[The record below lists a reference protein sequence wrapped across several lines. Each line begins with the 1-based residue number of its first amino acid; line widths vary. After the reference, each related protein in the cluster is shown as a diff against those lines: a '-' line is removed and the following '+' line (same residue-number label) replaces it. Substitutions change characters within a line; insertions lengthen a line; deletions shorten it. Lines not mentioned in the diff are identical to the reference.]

1 MKTVILD
8 GRTLQSRAE
17 VHRQL
22 AAQLELPEWYGANL
36 DALHDCLTGP
46 LPQPVTIRLLY
57 PQALE
62 AALGPWAGA
71 LGRVLADAAAENP
84 CLTYEERLPESEKE
98 QAMSGFAMHV
108 AHVGNPIR
116 PDIPFDSIALRRLK
130 ALGFDTVQLN
140 IAWGCRPGDEPLNLE
155 DILSPT
161 DTPNERQR
169 RWFDEIARRAAL
181 AHAEGMRT
189 LFHFG
194 APRMTGKLYQI
205 IGSAQV
211 TDEETERNSIQ
222 KEEIIS
228 KYETL
233 LTMLAQRIPQVDDI
247 LVYTFDQEA
256 WLGNEFGEGA
266 LAAGVPLHE
275 RIPPFLARL
284 TACWRAHRPCG
295 RLWWE
300 PWEISAGTIY
310 TLMDDLPTQNFGLML
325 HSNIA
330 EVQKANPAD
339 RWLRNMALLAA
350 DRGIPVCG
358 EVFLTGANEE
368 VEPLQHAFAPALIW
382 EQVHRLQELGLYG
395 IKEYFGTRPDLVWD
409 LDLAMAGICFADPGM
424 SLADALAALAARCPE
439 AAALPA
445 AMAAAHRALAIFPWD
460 ISWRWR
466 TICGLHTE
474 WHPYTAW
481 HTTGVV
487 APSPSWRSTRRALFM
502 MTEEEPGPHDPWLI
516 EDVGLRCREASG
528 HMFRAAALYAE
539 AAAQAADSEAAATFA
554 AAAADFGRFGAVAL
568 DTALHAEET
577 LTAFHIRRFADKGQ
591 VPAFLIER
599 MRSALT
605 ADAEN
610 QKSHPE
616 AVAEGTVSVAEKAL
630 ADFTADPIGFCRE
643 HFAP

>member
-1 MKTVILD
+1 MKTVTID
-8 GRTLQSRAE
+8 GSTLQSK
-17 VHRQL
+17 
-22 AAQLELPEWYGANL
+22 AQLHDLLATQLDLPAWYGRNL

-46 LPQPVTIRLLY
+46 LGQGVCIQLQNTG
-57 PQALE
+57 ALRRSF
-62 AALGPWAGA
+62 GPWADT
-71 LGRVLADAAAENP
+71 LCRMLQDAADQNP
-84 CLTYEERLPESEKE
+84 DLTVKNQRP
-98 QAMSGFAMHV
+98 QAGKDNTMHSFTMRC
-108 AHVGNPIR
+108 AHVGNPVYHS
-116 PDIPFDSIALRRLK
+116 IPFDATHVRRLK
-130 ALGFDTVQLN
+130 ALGFNTLQLN

-161 DTPNERQR
+161 DTPDDRQR

-189 LFHFG
+189 IFHFG

-205 IGSAQV
+205 IGSSQV

-222 KEEIIS
+222 KEEIIQ

-256 WLGNEFGEGA
+256 WLGNEFGDGQ
-266 LAAGVPLHE
+266 LAAGVPLHK
-275 RIPPFLARL
+275 RVPPFLQRL
-284 TACWRAHRPCG
+284 TGCWAAHRPEG

-310 TLMDDLPTQNFGLML
+310 SVMDDLPRQNFGLML
-325 HSNIA
+325 HANIA

-358 EVFLTGANEE
+358 EVFLSGASEE
-368 VEPLQHAFAPALIW
+368 VEPLQHTFAPALVW
-382 EQVHRLQELGLYG
+382 EEIHRLQDLELYG
-395 IKEYFGTRPDLVWD
+395 IKEYFGTRPDMTCD
-409 LDLAMAGICFADPGM
+409 LDLAMAGICFADPA
-424 SLADALAALAARCPE
+424 LPLRDALAALASRWP
-439 AAALPA
+439 AAATLPA
-445 AMAAAHRALAIFPWD
+445 AMDAAQRALAVFPWD

-466 TICGLHTE
+466 TICGLHTA

-516 EDVGLRCREASG
+516 EDVGLRCRRASE
-528 HMFRAAALYAE
+528 HMFAAAALYAQ
-539 AAAQAADSEAAATFA
+539 AAADSGDAEAQATFA

-568 DTALHAEET
+568 DSALHAEET
-577 LTAFHIRRFADKGQ
+577 LTAHHIRRFAAKGQ
-591 VPAFLIER
+591 VPAFLLER
-599 MRSALT
+599 MTDALT
-605 ADAEN
+605 ADAAN
-610 QKSHPE
+610 QAAHPE
-616 AVAEGTVSVAEKAL
+616 AVAEGESSVAAQAL
-630 ADFTADPIGFCRE
+630 ADYTADPIGWCSKNFTI
-643 HFAP
+643 